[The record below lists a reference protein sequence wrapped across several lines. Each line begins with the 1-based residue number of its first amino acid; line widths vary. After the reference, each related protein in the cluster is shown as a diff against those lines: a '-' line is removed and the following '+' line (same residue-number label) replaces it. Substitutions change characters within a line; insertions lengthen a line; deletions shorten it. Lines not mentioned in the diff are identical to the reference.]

1 MDSQRRFVRGLL
13 AFSFLAIIL
22 FGTEFFV
29 EWVRLGRPDVAG
41 WADTNVAKMVDVLS
55 PMARAYN
62 NILAMLLATI
72 GLAIPLTANMH
83 TPKLIDMFLRDRINR
98 FMLGFFALGAAN
110 VLFVDYLIGPNFA
123 PVWAYRL
130 SILGALIGWV
140 VIVPYFYYVVRFL
153 DPSNILA
160 RLKDQVTSS
169 VERAA
174 QGNGDPAVA
183 HDLINERL
191 PQIGTLV
198 LKSIDRAD
206 RGVALE
212 GIWSLKRI
220 LDHYGTHK
228 PQMPDRWFQVARKDF
243 VGMSPEAIE

>member
-98 FMLGFFALGAAN
+98 YVLSFMALGAAH
-110 VLFVDYLIGPNFA
+110 VLWVDYMIGPKFA
-123 PVWAYRL
+123 PTWAIAIAVYT
-130 SILGALIGWV
+130 AMIGWA
-140 VIVPYFYYVVRFL
+140 ILIPYF
-153 DPSNILA
+153 
-160 RLKDQVTSS
+160 
-169 VERAA
+169 
-174 QGNGDPAVA
+174 
-183 HDLINERL
+183 
-191 PQIGTLV
+191 
-198 LKSIDRAD
+198 
-206 RGVALE
+206 
-212 GIWSLKRI
+212 
-220 LDHYGTHK
+220 
-228 PQMPDRWFQVARKDF
+228 
-243 VGMSPEAIE
+243 